1 MFIQEREL
9 EGMARGDLRKL
20 YKSKGVSS
28 GGKKEDYINRF
39 MAAQVA
45 GFPSKQPPKTMKE
58 RKDKYLAN
66 ETSKKRRERQA
77 NDAKRHA
84 QVRAVKRAE
93 EKVAS
98 ICAAMLKETLDQKWR
113 YATAKDATALRQK
126 QA

>member
-1 MFIQEREL
+1 
-9 EGMARGDLRKL
+9 
-20 YKSKGVSS
+20 
-28 GGKKEDYINRF
+28 
-39 MAAQVA
+39 
-45 GFPSKQPPKTMKE
+45 MKE

-98 ICAAMLKETLDQKWR
+98 ICAAMLKETLDQK
-113 YATAKDATALRQK
+113 
-126 QA
+126 